1 MVLKITNLHIL
12 RYLPTCWLYLLERY
26 TIDNQ
31 RCTHTASA
39 SNTTNSLLYSY
50 IAWKTKTLTENHL
63 NRGKTSCFR
72 SHIFSCLLI
81 ITVFLSPCCPPVGFE
96 GQNYVPKHIL
106 DIYNFKTVKLNY
118 SKLLGF
124 HRIGNIHKH
133 ITALI
138 YNILQ
143 FKYIVAEVT
152 ANGIR
157 LGMSKKYYHHYLLE

>member
-1 MVLKITNLHIL
+1 MSCAWLRKFQKRLKKAVQDHKRKLLNVNILHFL
-12 RYLPTCWLYLLERY
+12 FDFVQLSEYDLYLLERY

-31 RCTHTASA
+31 RCTHTALE

-106 DIYNFKTVKLNY
+106 DTYNLKTVK
-118 SKLLGF
+118 
-124 HRIGNIHKH
+124 
-133 ITALI
+133 T
-138 YNILQ
+138 
-143 FKYIVAEVT
+143 
-152 ANGIR
+152 
-157 LGMSKKYYHHYLLE
+157 